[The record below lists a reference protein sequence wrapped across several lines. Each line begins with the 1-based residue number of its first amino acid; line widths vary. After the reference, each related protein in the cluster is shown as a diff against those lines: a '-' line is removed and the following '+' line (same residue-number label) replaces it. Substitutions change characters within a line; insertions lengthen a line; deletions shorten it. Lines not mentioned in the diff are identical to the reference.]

1 MTYPQQ
7 PGNWSDPSWP
17 SQQPVAAQDPGYP
30 ASAQPAPE
38 GYAAPVY
45 PGYHPYPPPRPTNGM
60 AIAAMVVSLVGV
72 LGLCGYGLGGYI
84 GIVGAILGHVSRRQI
99 RDRGENGDGMALAG
113 IIVGWIAAGIAVLAT
128 AAIIVIIILGVNG
141 AFDEPGTTS

>member
-1 MTYPQQ
+1 
-7 PGNWSDPSWP
+7 
-17 SQQPVAAQDPGYP
+17 
-30 ASAQPAPE
+30 
-38 GYAAPVY
+38 
-45 PGYHPYPPPRPTNGM
+45 M